1 MHSYILYFKYLYAMP
16 VKVSNAYP
24 PICNKDVQRHLH
36 YQHLINMPSNSP
48 ILTSELTFSK
58 ARLFD
63 VPAIKDLI
71 TPYANADVMLH
82 RSSSELFE
90 NIREY
95 IVCRV
100 SDNIVGCGSLHIASL
115 ELAEIRA
122 LAVKRAWQNQG
133 IGRKIVELCI
143 AEASGLGLKRL
154 FTLTLE
160 PEFFSRAG
168 FTEIAREKL
177 TSKVWQEC
185 YRCPKFD
192 HCDEIA
198 MILDL

>member
-1 MHSYILYFKYLYAMP
+1 MLSICMP
-16 VKVSNAYP
+16 VKFLILTRPSV
-24 PICNKDVQRHLH
+24 IKGLQGHRH
-36 YQHLINMPSNSP
+36 YRHLINMPSNSP

-95 IVCRV
+95 IVCRN

-122 LAVKRAWQNQG
+122 LAVQRDWQNQG
-133 IGRKIVELCI
+133 IGRKIVELCV

-168 FTEIAREKL
+168 FTEIVREKL

-192 HCDEIA
+192 HCDEVA
-198 MILDL
+198 MVLDLG